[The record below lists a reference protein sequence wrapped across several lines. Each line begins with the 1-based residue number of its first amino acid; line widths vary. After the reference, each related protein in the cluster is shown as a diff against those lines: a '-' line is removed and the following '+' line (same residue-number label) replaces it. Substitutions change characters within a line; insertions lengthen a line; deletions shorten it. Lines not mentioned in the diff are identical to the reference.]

1 MLEGLFKGLY
11 VFGDSISDYGSR
23 AALAQRDVFETDA
36 DPAWSGV
43 TYNNGR
49 RNWQTRLSHAL
60 GIKIGRLTDQP
71 DLPVD
76 PYALY
81 ANESIS
87 PLNLG
92 KETRQGPS
100 YAIGGATT
108 GVLNFNQVGHPDE
121 AAELGLVNKGMASLM
136 AEAFGAQA
144 LRLRS
149 DDLAVV
155 WGGGNDL
162 LVSFAAEQPL
172 DELLAGMLT
181 QLQRD
186 LETTLRFSDARQ
198 VVLAAVAPI
207 RGEVNGVSYQSP
219 FLSAILLAAQS
230 GVAPAWL
237 DEWAQQVGQG
247 ALEQLRVD
255 VAAMVEDVARMFPYA
270 NIINFNPEYQAQ
282 YEQFGQQLGDF
293 SAYGITNTLGYAQ
306 AADNAAPVN
315 SNAFLYFDTIHPT
328 GSAHHML
335 ADALA
340 LNLRS
345 ARRSIKA
352 ATFRSEINSDDPEV
366 IGSPSNDRIQAGAA
380 SELVLGRAGND
391 SLTGLRNNVLLS
403 GGPGDDVLAAGPGH
417 QRLSGGLGADLFVF
431 SAADLDAK
439 RDRILDFNPAQGD
452 RLGITAVLGL
462 DASLAG
468 ETWQFIGTAAFSGTA
483 AQLRFAN
490 GVLSG
495 DRNGDGRSDLSIA
508 LSQIT
513 AFDPAWIS

>member
-1 MLEGLFKGLY
+1 
-11 VFGDSISDYGSR
+11 
-23 AALAQRDVFETDA
+23 
-36 DPAWSGV
+36 
-43 TYNNGR
+43 
-49 RNWQTRLSHAL
+49 
-60 GIKIGRLTDQP
+60 
-71 DLPVD
+71 
-76 PYALY
+76 
-81 ANESIS
+81 
-87 PLNLG
+87 
-92 KETRQGPS
+92 
-100 YAIGGATT
+100 
-108 GVLNFNQVGHPDE
+108 VG
-121 AAELGLVNKGMASLM
+121 
-136 AEAFGAQA
+136 
-144 LRLRS
+144 
-149 DDLAVV
+149 
-155 WGGGNDL
+155 
-162 LVSFAAEQPL
+162 FAAEQPL

-315 SNAFLYFDTIHPT
+315 SNAFLYFDAIHPT

-403 GGPGDDVLAAGPGH
+403 GGLGADVLAAGPGH
-417 QRLSGGLGADLFVF
+417 QRLSGGLGADLFAF